1 MWVRFG
7 IAPQYAALTCTRDV
21 DWSAPEQAADMA
33 AYQKFGQE
41 HAAAIRG
48 GAVLHPTATA
58 TTVRVTGARGGD
70 VVTGDG
76 PYEAA
81 DLDEQGP
88 FPMETVYLW
97 EDGPNGTT
105 RMTL

>member
-1 MWVRFG
+1 MPTPFRT
-7 IAPQYAALTCTRDV
+7 P
-21 DWSAPEQAADMA
+21 ADQLRGQGYSGDIGRHGPA
-33 AYQKFGQE
+33 GGRQE

>member
-1 MWVRFG
+1 
-7 IAPQYAALTCTRDV
+7 
-21 DWSAPEQAADMA
+21 MA

-81 DLDEQGP
+81 DLDEQGQP
-88 FPMETVYLW
+88 V
-97 EDGPNGTT
+97 GPPGCRT
-105 RMTL
+105 RCSGLRSGSRQC

>member
-1 MWVRFG
+1 
-7 IAPQYAALTCTRDV
+7 
-21 DWSAPEQAADMA
+21 MA

-81 DLDEQGP
+81 TWTSKGHSRWRRSTCGRTAR
-88 FPMETVYLW
+88 TVRR
-97 EDGPNGTT
+97 G
-105 RMTL
+105 

>member
-1 MWVRFG
+1 
-7 IAPQYAALTCTRDV
+7 
-21 DWSAPEQAADMA
+21 
-33 AYQKFGQE
+33 
-41 HAAAIRG
+41 
-48 GAVLHPTATA
+48 PTATA

>member
-1 MWVRFG
+1 GV
-7 IAPQYAALTCTRDV
+7 V
-21 DWSAPEQAADMA
+21 DLVEMNAKVW
-33 AYQKFGQE
+33 
-41 HAAAIRG
+41 RG
-48 GAVLHPTATA
+48 ETKLGETYD
-58 TTVRVTGARGGD
+58 TVEI
-70 VVTGDG
+70 
-76 PYEAA
+76 PA

>member
-1 MWVRFG
+1 
-7 IAPQYAALTCTRDV
+7 
-21 DWSAPEQAADMA
+21 MA

-76 PYEAA
+76 PYEARPGRA
-81 DLDEQGP
+81 RAIPDGDGLPVGGRPERYDEDDAVKP
-88 FPMETVYLW
+88 W
-97 EDGPNGTT
+97 
-105 RMTL
+105 

>member
-1 MWVRFG
+1 
-7 IAPQYAALTCTRDV
+7 
-21 DWSAPEQAADMA
+21 
-33 AYQKFGQE
+33 
-41 HAAAIRG
+41 
-48 GAVLHPTATA
+48 
-58 TTVRVTGARGGD
+58 TGARGGD

>member
-1 MWVRFG
+1 
-7 IAPQYAALTCTRDV
+7 
-21 DWSAPEQAADMA
+21 MA

-48 GAVLHPTATA
+48 GAVLHPTPTA

>member
-1 MWVRFG
+1 
-7 IAPQYAALTCTRDV
+7 
-21 DWSAPEQAADMA
+21 
-33 AYQKFGQE
+33 
-41 HAAAIRG
+41 AAAIRG

>member
-1 MWVRFG
+1 MSASDDGVREG
-7 IAPQYAALTCTRDV
+7 PAQPTRERVCPYTDV
-21 DWSAPEQAADMA
+21 GPSLSP
-33 AYQKFGQE
+33 
-41 HAAAIRG
+41 
-48 GAVLHPTATA
+48 L
-58 TTVRVTGARGGD
+58 RVAHLGSEPARGREKVTDDRGD
-70 VVTGDG
+70 VGIGDG

>member
-1 MWVRFG
+1 
-7 IAPQYAALTCTRDV
+7 
-21 DWSAPEQAADMA
+21 MA

-76 PYEAA
+76 P
-81 DLDEQGP
+81 
-88 FPMETVYLW
+88 
-97 EDGPNGTT
+97 
-105 RMTL
+105 

>member
-1 MWVRFG
+1 
-7 IAPQYAALTCTRDV
+7 
-21 DWSAPEQAADMA
+21 MA

-81 DLDEQGP
+81 DLDEQGAIP
-88 FPMETVYLW
+88 DGDGLPVGGRPTVRR
-97 EDGPNGTT
+97 G
-105 RMTL
+105 

>member
-1 MWVRFG
+1 
-7 IAPQYAALTCTRDV
+7 
-21 DWSAPEQAADMA
+21 MA

-48 GAVLHPTATA
+48 GGR
-58 TTVRVTGARGGD
+58 RVQHGARGGD

>member
-1 MWVRFG
+1 
-7 IAPQYAALTCTRDV
+7 
-21 DWSAPEQAADMA
+21 MA

-41 HAAAIRG
+41 HAAAGAGYPDRRG
-48 GAVLHPTATA
+48 GGRRVQHGAATD
-58 TTVRVTGARGGD
+58 RGGD